1 MSSRDERGGL
11 IWKPQIRPV
20 RTATEKEREAEEVAE
35 LVEALRSKLH
45 NETPDGTPT
54 PSDSDATPHNPSS
67 SSNPGGPSAN
77 GDGSMTGGHG
87 QAPPPPPPAPQQNGA
102 PPHIPLPVTT
112 MLPGQAA
119 TPIDGY
125 PGNHLYEAGIRA
137 YIPESH
143 RHLLDLVGGR
153 RVILWIYGDRG
164 GVDPVWRRARLIQ
177 LLHAR
182 TTGNPMLVPLVLD
195 LLGIQNI
202 LGTIHGTPPVFFI
215 TSVLTADD
223 YNSLLVLPC
232 YNTLTFTAFVA
243 PNVTPRMMRPIQL
256 RGILE
261 IEYSDENV
269 TLIAM
274 SIRGT
279 LQGDPRVWQAMDMFH
294 DAVAPPPWQYD
305 RGTALDLTLNS
316 IHLIARA
323 LPNDAGTEWSL
334 EWDCP
339 TRSFAGEEHWP
350 PFVWCSECHSMDHT
364 SRVCPYPNTPGWIAP
379 PQPPTQ
385 GGGGGRGRGHGG
397 SGGPRGGGRGFG
409 GRGGRGGRGRSG
421 RGGY

>member
-11 IWKPQIRPV
+11 IWKPQTRP
-20 RTATEKEREAEEVAE
+20 AEEVAE

-54 PSDSDATPHNPSS
+54 PSDSDAAPHNPSS

-143 RHLLDLVGGR
+143 RHLLDL
-153 RVILWIYGDRG
+153 
-164 GVDPVWRRARLIQ
+164 

-202 LGTIHGTPPVFFI
+202 LGTVHGTPPVFFI

-294 DAVAPPPWQYD
+294 DAVAPPPGSMTEGLPSTSHSTVSTLLPEPSPTMPAQSGLWNETV
-305 RGTALDLTLNS
+305 RLAPLPPPLSGVANATLWTIPVVSAPTPIPLDGL
-316 IHLIARA
+316 
-323 LPNDAGTEWSL
+323 LPPSPL
-334 EWDCP
+334 LK
-339 TRSFAGEEHWP
+339 EEE
-350 PFVWCSECHSMDHT
+350 VAEDEA
-364 SRVCPYPNTPGWIAP
+364 VEA
-379 PQPPTQ
+379 
-385 GGGGGRGRGHGG
+385 

-409 GRGGRGGRGRSG
+409 G
-421 RGGY
+421 

>member
-11 IWKPQIRPV
+11 IWKPQTRPV

-35 LVEALRSKLH
+35 LY
-45 NETPDGTPT
+45 
-54 PSDSDATPHNPSS
+54 
-67 SSNPGGPSAN
+67 
-77 GDGSMTGGHG
+77 GSMTGGHG

-143 RHLLDLVGGR
+143 RHLLDL
-153 RVILWIYGDRG
+153 
-164 GVDPVWRRARLIQ
+164 

-202 LGTIHGTPPVFFI
+202 LGTVHGTPPVFFI

-305 RGTALDLTLNS
+305 RGAALDLTLN
-316 IHLIARA
+316 
-323 LPNDAGTEWSL
+323 N
-334 EWDCP
+334 CP
-339 TRSFAGEEHWP
+339 TRSFAGEEHWRMPLYGPYQSCLPLPQYPWMDCSP
-350 PFVWCSECHSMDHT
+350 P
-364 SRVCPYPNTPGWIAP
+364 A
-379 PQPPTQ
+379 PTQ
-385 GGGGGRGRGHGG
+385 GGGSGRGRAVEAAGDPEVAAEDLEERR
-397 SGGPRGGGRGFG
+397 PRRP
-409 GRGGRGGRGRSG
+409 RSQWT
-421 RGGY
+421 RRLLDPHQLIKLPSNDL